1 MNDLFKLILSDKGR
15 DADRLFKLAA
25 LIYIGFFVT
34 DVKTR
39 VTNIENC
46 LGMNVNTNGVSLFTY
61 ARTNYSFSQP

>member
-1 MNDLFKLILSDKGR
+1 MNDLFKFILSDKGR

-39 VTNIENC
+39 VTNIENR
-46 LGMNVNTNGVSLFTY
+46 LGMNVNTNGVSLFSY
-61 ARTNYSFSQP
+61 APTNYFFSQP